1 MKTSRL
7 LIGLV
12 ALVPLTATAAFSA
25 PSSIGPTGILNV
37 PTAEAVP
44 DGKSEIMLGY
54 DRPHVAGVGIN
65 VLPIVNLEHGFGN
78 GEIGVSYFG
87 IRDHTAVK
95 AINAKYIFAPERAK
109 SPGLAVGAM
118 YLKGNTAET
127 DLYLVATDHLGRG
140 DNFRATGGFLY
151 QKPSHTS
158 GSKFTEMVGL
168 ELGKPGKT
176 TLGLDYVVKD
186 IAAGSLFGATIRQPI
201 TQDLTWQIGLGNHSR
216 FYTSL
221 TLQFGGK

>member
-7 LIGLV
+7 LAGLL
-12 ALVPLTATAAFSA
+12 ALVPLTATASFSA
-25 PSSIGPTGILNV
+25 PSSIGSTGILNV

-44 DGKSEIMLGY
+44 DGKSEIMVGY

-65 VLPIVNLEHGFGN
+65 VFPIVNLEHGFAN

-87 IRDHTAVK
+87 IRHRNAVK
-95 AINAKYIFAPERAK
+95 AVNAKYIFTHGRAQAP
-109 SPGLAVGAM
+109 SLAVGAM

-140 DNFRATGGFLY
+140 DNFKVTGGFLY

-158 GSKFTEMVGL
+158 GSKVTEMGGL
-168 ELGKPGKT
+168 EFGRPGKT
-176 TLGLDYVVKD
+176 TLGLDYVAKD
-186 IAAGSLFGATIRQPI
+186 IAAGSLVGVTLRQPI
-201 TQDLTWQIGLGNHSR
+201 TPDLIWQIGLGNHSR